1 MGIGSWFSFAGRI
14 RRRTWWLGYVLPIFV
29 ISILGTV
36 IDVMLGFVSLVAED
50 AMPADGFA
58 VATQGFGPFSIVA
71 LLITIVGGLAGQVK
85 RWHDRD
91 KSGWWV
97 LISLIPIVGPIWAL
111 VEVGFLSGT
120 QGPNR
125 FGPDPRGGAGA
136 PQWQPAGPQ
145 GWQPGPP
152 QWQQPPAQPQWQ
164 PPPAQGWQPPAQG
177 QGQGAYPPPGWQPP
191 PQGYP
196 PPQQGYGA
204 PPQQPGYGQ
213 PPPGYGQQPPPG
225 YGQQQQPPGPW
236 QGPGPGGGSVP
247 PVRRD

>member
-14 RRRTWWLGYVLPIFV
+14 RRRTWWLAYVLPIFA
-29 ISILGTV
+29 ISVLGTV
-36 IDVMLGFVSLVAED
+36 IDVSLGFVTLVAED
-50 AMPADGFA
+50 AAPADGFA
-58 VATQGFGPFSIVA
+58 VATHGFGPFSIVA
-71 LLITIVGGLAGQVK
+71 LLVTIVGGLAGQVK

-91 KSGWWV
+91 KSGWWA
-97 LISLIPIVGPIWAL
+97 LIALIPIVGPIWAL
-111 VEVGFLSGT
+111 VELGFLSGT
-120 QGPNR
+120 DGPNR

-196 PPQQGYGA
+196 PPQQGYGQ
-204 PPQQPGYGQ
+204 PPPGYGQ
-213 PPPGYGQQPPPG
+213 PPPGYGQPPPG
-225 YGQQQQPPGPW
+225 YGQPQQPPGPW